1 VRRFLPAAI
10 AAIGLAGTLVA
21 GCDRRP
27 PVPPP
32 PKNVIVINVDTLRAD
47 HLGCYGY
54 LRDTSPFI
62 DSLAAAGVRFDEA
75 RVNSTFTRESVAA
88 LMTGRLPSRSGS
100 MGWDATPPPGDAT
113 LGRIFERA
121 GYATGF
127 FSATTMLTDPGF
139 TQGFQTV
146 RQLTERWGASGL
158 GPELSAAA
166 LAFARAPRDR
176 PFLMYVHYL
185 DPHGPYDPTPAHLR
199 KFAPAPLP
207 SPLGLYAD
215 VRSRLAE
222 LVAEGFGPG
231 EARFDDMVAR
241 YDAEIADTDVAIAE
255 LFAGLDGQGLLD
267 RTIVV
272 LTADHG
278 EELLDHGFV
287 EHAWTLY
294 EEVLRVP
301 LVFWP
306 ATVLPGLDGRRRAAT
321 VDVLPTL
328 LALVGIAAPA
338 GLDGRSLL
346 TKGDAPLVAEL
357 AIAERSVLRTVIDGR
372 WKYVAAAKWLP
383 PPARSAA
390 ARVEN
395 DLRRQGG
402 ERGVDRCGPTVH
414 EELYDLVADPSE
426 HHNRVADD
434 AGHLEALRAAL
445 APTLE
450 ACRAHAAALKD
461 GPSAADRARLR
472 ALGYV
477 E

>member
-1 VRRFLPAAI
+1 
-10 AAIGLAGTLVA
+10 
-21 GCDRRP
+21 
-27 PVPPP
+27 
-32 PKNVIVINVDTLRAD
+32 
-47 HLGCYGY
+47 
-54 LRDTSPFI
+54 
-62 DSLAAAGVRFDEA
+62 
-75 RVNSTFTRESVAA
+75 
-88 LMTGRLPSRSGS
+88 
-100 MGWDATPPPGDAT
+100 
-113 LGRIFERA
+113 
-121 GYATGF
+121 
-127 FSATTMLTDPGF
+127 
-139 TQGFQTV
+139 
-146 RQLTERWGASGL
+146 
-158 GPELSAAA
+158 
-166 LAFARAPRDR
+166 
-176 PFLMYVHYL
+176 
-185 DPHGPYDPTPAHLR
+185 
-199 KFAPAPLP
+199 
-207 SPLGLYAD
+207 
-215 VRSRLAE
+215 
-222 LVAEGFGPG
+222 
-231 EARFDDMVAR
+231 
-241 YDAEIADTDVAIAE
+241 
-255 LFAGLDGQGLLD
+255 
-267 RTIVV
+267 
-272 LTADHG
+272 
-278 EELLDHGFV
+278 
-287 EHAWTLY
+287 
-294 EEVLRVP
+294 
-301 LVFWP
+301 
-306 ATVLPGLDGRRRAAT
+306 VLPGLDGRRRAAT